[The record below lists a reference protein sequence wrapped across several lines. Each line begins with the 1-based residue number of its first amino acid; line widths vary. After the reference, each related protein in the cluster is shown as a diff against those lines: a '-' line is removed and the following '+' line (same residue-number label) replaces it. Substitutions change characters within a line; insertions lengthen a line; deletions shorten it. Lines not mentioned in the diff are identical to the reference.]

1 MSDVSAAGA
10 CRSTDE
16 EETVI
21 RIGCSGWQYKHWR
34 GDFYPSPL
42 PVARWLDRYA
52 QAFDTVELNNSFYR
66 LPSPETFTRWLERTP
81 EGFLFAVK
89 ASRYLTH
96 LKKLKD
102 PVDPLHRFFESARQ
116 LGPKLGPV
124 LYQLPPNWPADVERL
139 RAFLEALPRGVRHV
153 MEFRDPSWYCPGVL
167 EALREAGVALCLH
180 DMTGSA
186 TPRERVGPLVY
197 VRFHGVTRYGGRY
210 DDETLA
216 SWADWMTGEHE
227 RGHDVFAYF
236 NNDVGGHAPR
246 DAIRLRERLALQPCA
261 H

>member
-1 MSDVSAAGA
+1 M
-10 CRSTDE
+10 
-16 EETVI
+16 I

-66 LPSPETFTRWLERTP
+66 LPPPETFTRWLERTP

-167 EALREAGVALCLH
+167 EALRPWYCALRRRSV
-180 DMTGSA
+180 D
-186 TPRERVGPLVY
+186 
-197 VRFHGVTRYGGRY
+197 
-210 DDETLA
+210 LA
-216 SWADWMTGEHE
+216 
-227 RGHDVFAYF
+227 
-236 NNDVGGHAPR
+236 
-246 DAIRLRERLALQPCA
+246 A